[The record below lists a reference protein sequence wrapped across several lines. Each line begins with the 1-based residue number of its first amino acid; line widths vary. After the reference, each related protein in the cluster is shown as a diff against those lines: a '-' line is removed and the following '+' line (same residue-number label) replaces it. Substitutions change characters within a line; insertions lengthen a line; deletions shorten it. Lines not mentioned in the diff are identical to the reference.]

1 MLNSMY
7 AIITRLGSDGSTA
20 PAPAP
25 APASGFRQ
33 AVLEASLPHDGLEHV
48 YADQGGAA
56 DAGLVLWI
64 SAADARRA
72 KKAARGLLARIDGLT
87 LGGYTLEGCHVELFG
102 AASPDSGS

>member
-7 AIITRLGSDGSTA
+7 AIITRLGGDGSTA
-20 PAPAP
+20 GAHP
-25 APASGFRQ
+25 PASGFRQ

-48 YADQGGAA
+48 YADHGGPAE
-56 DAGLVLWI
+56 AGLVLWI

-72 KKAARGLLARIDGLT
+72 EKAARGLLARIDGLT

-102 AASPDSGS
+102 VVRPDPGP